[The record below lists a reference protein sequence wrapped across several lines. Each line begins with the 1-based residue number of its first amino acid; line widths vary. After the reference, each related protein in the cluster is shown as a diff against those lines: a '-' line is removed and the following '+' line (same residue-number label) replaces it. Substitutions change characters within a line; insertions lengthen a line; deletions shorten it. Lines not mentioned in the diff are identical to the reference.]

1 MLFNKLKEKCK
12 MKKIDLECQ
21 CQMMK
26 LDLDNRE
33 YLINEQY
40 QRIDRK
46 QAFLLKILDE
56 CNSNSY
62 KSINEFRAKIKEL
75 AETGIKY

>member
-1 MLFNKLKEKCK
+1 MLFNKLKEKRK
-12 MKKIDLECQ
+12 IKKIDLE

-75 AETGIKY
+75 AKTGIKY

>member
-1 MLFNKLKEKCK
+1 MLFNKLKEKRK

-40 QRIDRK
+40 QKRSAQTDSFSQWGRITR
-46 QAFLLKILDE
+46 
-56 CNSNSY
+56 CNRY
-62 KSINEFRAKIKEL
+62 LAEL
-75 AETGIKY
+75 ANERHWRC

>member
-1 MLFNKLKEKCK
+1 MLFNKLKEKRK

-46 QAFLLKILDE
+46 QASFLKILD
-56 CNSNSY
+56 
-62 KSINEFRAKIKEL
+62 
-75 AETGIKY
+75 

>member
-1 MLFNKLKEKCK
+1 MLFNKLKEKRK
-12 MKKIDLECQ
+12 MKKIDLECL

-56 CNSNSY
+56 CNSY

-75 AETGIKY
+75 AKTGIKY

>member
-1 MLFNKLKEKCK
+1 MLFNKLKEKRK
-12 MKKIDLECQ
+12 IKKIDLE

-75 AETGIKY
+75 ATTGIKY

>member
-1 MLFNKLKEKCK
+1 MLFNKLKEKRK
-12 MKKIDLECQ
+12 MKKIDLE

-75 AETGIKY
+75 AKTGIKY

>member
-1 MLFNKLKEKCK
+1 MLFNKLKEKRK

-56 CNSNSY
+56 RNSY

-75 AETGIKY
+75 AKTGIKY